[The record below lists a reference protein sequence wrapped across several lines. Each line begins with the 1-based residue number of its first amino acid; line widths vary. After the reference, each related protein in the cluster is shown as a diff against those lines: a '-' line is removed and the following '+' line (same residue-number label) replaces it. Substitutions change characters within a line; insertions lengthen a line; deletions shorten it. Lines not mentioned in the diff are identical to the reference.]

1 MFNFEF
7 IRYLIS
13 GLINSVIG
21 YLAFIISLNYF
32 SVSVYFSNLLSYALG
47 LISAYFLNKYF
58 VFEIAEGGR
67 YIIFVGSFLFSYCL
81 NLLFLIFF
89 IKILNIQVEIAQLFA
104 MAVYTLSFYILN
116 KFAVFSLKQN
126 Q

>member
-21 YLAFIISLNYF
+21 YVAFLIFLNYL
-32 SVSVYFSNLLSYALG
+32 SVPLYFSNLLSYALG

-58 VFEIAEGGR
+58 VFKSAEGGR
-67 YIIFVGSFLFSYCL
+67 YIIFAGSFLLSYCL
-81 NLLFLIFF
+81 NLFSLSFF
-89 IKILNIQVEIAQLFA
+89 IKFFNTPVEMAQLFA
-104 MAVYTLSFYILN
+104 MAVYTLSFFILN
-116 KFAVFSLKQN
+116 KFAVFSSK
-126 Q
+126 